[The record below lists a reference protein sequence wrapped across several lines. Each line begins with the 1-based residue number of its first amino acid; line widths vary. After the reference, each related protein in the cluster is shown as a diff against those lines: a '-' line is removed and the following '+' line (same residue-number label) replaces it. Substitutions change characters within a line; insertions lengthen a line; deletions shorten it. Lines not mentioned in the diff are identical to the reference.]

1 MAHQSHLTG
10 CFLLFALKFGRWQ
23 GPTFCSKRSVA
34 SMVLT
39 MLSGVLTQT
48 LLDVKFFF
56 ELYALVGGGDAKT
69 F

>member
-1 MAHQSHLTG
+1 
-10 CFLLFALKFGRWQ
+10 
-23 GPTFCSKRSVA
+23 
-34 SMVLT
+34 MVLT

-69 F
+69 FWSSLATEC